1 MHSSFTDPEYVSC
14 QSLVDT
20 AAIGRL
26 VWEERWQIIR
36 QSHKKK
42 QIRPKIEKK
51 PPMYVVCPFLSINY
65 ILLPV

>member
-26 VWEERWQIIR
+26 MWEERWQIIR

-42 QIRPKIEKK
+42 QIRPKIEF
-51 PPMYVVCPFLSINY
+51 PPPIKHNPLIVQSIYDKN
-65 ILLPV
+65 